1 MINIEIKDVHIGR
14 AIRKRLEELKMS
26 KSEFARQI
34 GVPQQH
40 INKLL
45 DKETIDTGRL
55 VKVCSALEFNFF
67 ALYCSFPTNVSA
79 YLSAVALG
87 NGDASNNVGDT
98 ALLSQL
104 EVCKLKL
111 EAANKSEA
119 ALQDQV
125 NGLKD
130 NVEQLKSNLRDK
142 DEIIKLYKERM

>member
-1 MINIEIKDVHIGR
+1 MINIEIKEIHIGR
-14 AIRKRLEELKMS
+14 AIKQRLEELKMS
-26 KSEFARQI
+26 KSEFGRLI

-45 DKETIDTGRL
+45 EKETIDTGRL
-55 VKVCSALEFNFF
+55 VKVCMALQFNFF

-111 EAANKSEA
+111 ESATKSEA

-142 DEIIKLYKERM
+142 DEIINLLKNK